1 MKRPTYSVG
10 DKVVLKTAADGGTAC
25 RISAVLPS
33 AYGHVQYR
41 VRFENETF
49 ERRIV
54 QADIDPERSDRSAPE
69 EKAVS
74 PKTGSSWLNPSTMK
88 IGK

>member
-1 MKRPTYSVG
+1 MQRPTYSVG
-10 DKVVLKTAADGGTAC
+10 DKVVLKTAADGGTDC

-33 AYGHVQYR
+33 AYGHAQYR

-54 QADIDPERSDRSAPE
+54 QADIDPERSNRSAPE
-69 EKAVS
+69 QTAAL
-74 PKTGSSWLNPSTMK
+74 PKKGSSWLNPSTMK